1 MNEKRRQYIHQL
13 ANEITKEVIQAND
26 PLIRK
31 VIDEEVSKIKKKLAS
46 LAPNAAERSRMLA
59 VMGSA
64 GSLGVYLANVDKLQA
79 DKPDI
84 ATNAFTA
91 TQQAP
96 NPREY
101 FGENLDDFTRDYFSP
116 SLDDFTRQYWGGD
129 DETNKRI
136 SEYFDA
142 PNEISGINL
151 DDFFGSDYYSVSR
164 D

>member
-13 ANEITKEVIQAND
+13 AKEITKEVIQANG

-31 VIDEEVSKIKKKLAS
+31 VIDEELSKIKAQLAS

-79 DKPDI
+79 DKSDI

-91 TQQAP
+91 SQQAP
-96 NPREY
+96 NPRDY
-101 FGENLDDFTRDYFSP
+101 FDGNLDEFTRQYFDGN
-116 SLDDFTRQYWGGD
+116 LDDFTRQYFDGD
-129 DETNKRI
+129 DLVNKSIR
-136 SEYFDA
+136 EYFDGSDEF
-142 PNEISGINL
+142 NRRL
-151 DDFFGSDYYSVSR
+151 DDYFNMGE
-164 D
+164 

>member
-1 MNEKRRQYIHQL
+1 MTRKEYIKDLAAEIIRSNQPLINRIVMAEVDKIKAQL
-13 ANEITKEVIQAND
+13 ASI
-26 PLIRK
+26 
-31 VIDEEVSKIKKKLAS
+31 
-46 LAPNAAERSRMLA
+46 APNAAERSRMLA
-59 VMGSA
+59 VMGSNSA
-64 GSLGVYLANVDKLQA
+64 LGVYLAKTDELAGLKS
-79 DKPDI
+79 DI

-91 TQQAP
+91 SQQAP
-96 NPREY
+96 DPRDY

-116 SLDDFTRQYWGGD
+116 SLDDFTRQYWDGD